1 MKKIREEV
9 EIKGS
14 GRVTDLVDD
23 MIKQAYN
30 ITDEEYD
37 YIAGETSDEDLQVF
51 LDGLGDFKTPSTFTE
66 KRRALEVRNKYI
78 KMFNEKS
85 EPVFQGNPNLCA
97 CHPDNGGDG
106 TCQCD

>member
-14 GRVTDLVDD
+14 GRLTDLVDD

-30 ITDEEYD
+30 ITDDEYD

-51 LDGLGDFKTPSTFTE
+51 LDGLGDFKTPPTFTE

-78 KMFNEKS
+78 KMFNDSK
-85 EPVFQGNPNLCA
+85 VIKYNPNLCA